1 MEFSP
6 VDNANTLAVE
16 IGNEFMNTDIQA
28 LPPALEEIVELFED
42 SSGAE
47 KVELLLDFANRLPPL
62 PELLRQAGEDFRVC
76 PGVHD
81 AGLGVC
87 RDPGWAAVLLFYRP
101 RRVATVRGLAAI
113 MSEGVKDAS
122 PQEVLTIPGDFY
134 VRMGLEQVL
143 TPQRLRGMA
152 AILAHMKRLAA
163 SSLSESAG

>member
-1 MEFSP
+1 
-6 VDNANTLAVE
+6 
-16 IGNEFMNTDIQA
+16 MNTDIQA

-62 PELLRQAGEDFRVC
+62 PESLRQAGEDSKSVPECMTPVSVF
-76 PGVHD
+76 
-81 AGLGVC
+81 AET
-87 RDPGWAAVLLFYRP
+87 RDGRLSYYFIVPEESP
-101 RRVATVRGLAAI
+101 TVRGLAAI